1 LVLAAAVGLVL
12 GTCGPVAWAD
22 TWTGGGQL
30 GPLPGQAGWSRSWAI
45 GANWSGGVVPPPA
58 DINTFGIIGD
68 GVIALDAPQ
77 TVGGL
82 TFGDFTTTTIL
93 SAPPPPPPWYVTG
106 TYGVGGTRSTPQY
119 TGQDGSTYG
128 PYSWTY
134 QYRRTFDGASVVKE
148 LEISFLF
155 EPSLGWDEAQKQAFR
170 TAAEANI
177 EGIWNN
183 RFFIQDTATGALF
196 PLAVDVTL
204 GGPFDQRVYV
214 FPGNGR
220 GNMTNWYAGW
230 TNPGPTQAHEFG
242 HMLSLFDEYDGG
254 ALDPSN
260 PIISFD
266 GLMGWGANLPNPVM
280 YARYYQQYADFIT
293 QLNPSRTFSLVGP
306 IRQGEG
312 LTEPSG
318 TASQAA
324 SGGPNTLTL
333 TAPAGG
339 GDPVISVGEGI
350 RDTYGCDY
358 FTAGWRID
366 ADLVLDNGFLDINMA
381 ATNNSSLMISG
392 ALTSKTGYICMYV
405 FNTALAGGKTSS
417 VWFTAPNPDLQG
429 FVLLANSYAGGYG
442 PSIKLADEGRLGRA
456 QIIMGS
462 ALTGVGLLRTGAA
475 SGRYENDILS
485 RWDGWGGG
493 TSCPVVYA
501 DRSYQKDVFARD
513 LGLVQLI
520 KNVTL
525 DSGPGGGDSA
535 IAFGSAGLEF
545 RTNNNYLIF
554 GQRLVLGN
562 SNPDPNTKT
571 VYVNLGSM
579 TEGRAGHR
587 YMGGVNNL
595 NRSINE
601 AAFLGDDD
609 GVGLEDFGQTLIK
622 DGLGILEIAGDNR
635 ATSSGGKRIDQGV
648 LRFTRPESIG
658 SAGGV
663 QPAIIYNVVSNRISA
678 GVGIGWDGPLPTFNW
693 PVPLPAQLPFGQL
706 GALDIDTDGERG
718 HGYPYIVNNA
728 RRLDFYNDANIQRL
742 RLGSSSRP
750 GAVIWSP
757 PEEGRDSIRP
767 NPPDAWYARPTYHV
781 GGGGGTLMIIAGL
794 SDYGG
799 VTNLE
804 MATTGTLLPGRI
816 ILDSECFYT
825 GRTDIYAGTLEI
837 MPFSVALSSGVWVGT
852 TCRDFDG
859 GFRTARAP
867 FAFEGP
873 GQLLLMPRE
882 PGDEPYAILSGPWL
896 DGGAVGWMA
905 DVVLDRLAFD
915 GRRGIGFY
923 GATINS
929 TLASV
934 ASTQTNLLHLGG
946 EYSGDPNQTVTMT
959 KTANWVITN
968 NGAVPVA
975 LVKSGI
981 YNRLDLTR
989 GGPNTYTGGTA
1000 IIGGEVIV
1008 SDAGQLSTGPILI
1021 ANGGRLH
1028 VTQQAVAGENAIFPN
1043 TLKGLTRSTPATVT
1057 RNGSVIEVDLWKTA
1071 TFTGP
1076 IDVSLSPQTPFEK
1089 LGQGTLVFDYR
1100 VAGVPAQ
1107 YPTTAANQ
1115 WGLKL
1120 TEGLT
1125 SINQLPLRTNNANN
1139 GFLVLLG
1146 GDLEVRPAPPAPA
1159 NFADAGNTYGF
1170 ASLVSF
1176 QDTTSTIT
1184 VQDGGLLRVNGQ
1196 SEYNLMGT
1204 VILAAQDSD
1213 LNPASNVFHLS
1224 RNASGGTSPDAD
1236 SRGTGTLDVRGGTV
1250 VMTTNGAGVRVLPQE
1265 AEFTL
1270 KLNGGLF
1277 NGMPAA
1283 DLNGNLIIND
1293 RPSAGFFTQVDGE
1306 IYNADRTVATPA
1318 TWTIAGT
1325 GTTTWRWQ
1333 LQKVGP
1339 GTVTFNRNLG
1349 ARVQVDPFGSC
1360 FLWIR
1365 GGTVSAGG
1373 AVDPFTDS
1381 FDPSLHVAVI
1391 NDARFSVTAG
1401 NKQVRELVGP
1411 GETTVADGAVLGA
1424 NQITQS
1430 VLRMGAGSYVALR
1443 DAATPVEDL
1452 VDTLTVATTSP
1463 GTAWLYAGTNHL
1475 LRSGNP
1481 PGVFSIGP
1489 GSTLY
1494 KAGPGAMSIGQGQSH
1509 GAGAALVV
1517 SGGTVNLNS
1526 DAGTSSIFNLTLS
1539 ASGASTANL
1548 GATQHLAALNL
1559 AGGARANL
1567 AAGHDK
1573 VLVAK
1578 ALGIEEVGGLATS
1591 RLDLADNAMI
1601 VDYDGPAASPLED
1614 VKRWIA
1620 SGCDGR
1626 LWDGNGIVSTTAA
1639 GNPFTVGLGYA
1650 QNDLLFAKD
1659 QYSTFAGEPVDLT
1672 SVLVKYTY
1680 LGDVNLDGKVDDN
1693 DVTIMVLGYDRGL
1706 VSTHTWQ
1713 QGDISGY
1720 DGRIDDN
1727 DITVLVLN
1735 YRRGIG
1741 SPLGGA
1747 AAAVPEPATLALL
1760 ALGGLALLRSGRR
1773 T

>member
-1 LVLAAAVGLVL
+1 LVLAAAAVLVL

-22 TWTGGGQL
+22 TWTGGGQF
-30 GPLPGQAGWSRSWAI
+30 GPPPGQAGWVRSWAT
-45 GANWSGGVVPPPA
+45 GANWSGGVVPPSA

-82 TFGDFTTTTIL
+82 TFGDFTTTTIT
-93 SAPPPPPPWYVTG
+93 SGPTTAPPTYVTG
-106 TYGVGGTRSTPQY
+106 TFPVGGYRTS
-119 TGQDGSTYG
+119 G
-128 PYSWTY
+128 PYGWSY
-134 QYRRTFDGASVVKE
+134 QYRRTFDGTSVVKD
-148 LEISFLF
+148 LEICFLF
-155 EPSLGWDEAQKQAFR
+155 EPTLGWSEAQKQAYR
-170 TAAEANI
+170 LAAEANI

-183 RFFIQDTATGALF
+183 RFLIQDTATGALF
-196 PLAVDVTL
+196 PLVVDVTL

-214 FPGNGR
+214 FPGNAR
-220 GNMTNWYAGW
+220 GNMTNWYEQW
-230 TNPGPTQAHEFG
+230 TGVTQAHEFG
-242 HMLSLFDEYDGG
+242 HMLSLFDEYEGG
-254 ALDPSN
+254 AVDPNN
-260 PIISFD
+260 PIISND
-266 GLMGWGANLPNPVM
+266 GLMGWGALLPNPVM
-280 YARYYQQYADFIT
+280 YGRYYQQYLDFVNR
-293 QLNPSRTFSLVGP
+293 LNPTGKFSLVGP
-306 IRQGEG
+306 IRQDEG
-312 LTEPSG
+312 LAG
-318 TASQAA
+318 TGVTAPQAAPPA

-333 TAPAGG
+333 VAPPGEG
-339 GDPVISVGEGI
+339 YPTIGVGEGV

-358 FTAGWRID
+358 FTAGRRID
-366 ADLVLDNGFLDINMA
+366 ADLVLPSILDIQMSA
-381 ATNNSSLMISG
+381 PNNSSLMISG
-392 ALTSKTGYICMYV
+392 TIREAVAGSSPIYI
-405 FNTALAGGKTSS
+405 FNTAPPGAPTSS
-417 VWFTAPNPDLQG
+417 VWFTAANPDYAAYV
-429 FVLLANSYAGGYG
+429 FVASVYGGGYG

-456 QIIMGS
+456 QIILASPRAGM
-462 ALTGVGLLRTGAA
+462 GLLRTGAGSA
-475 SGRYENDILS
+475 AYANNILS
-485 RWDGWGGG
+485 TYGGG

-520 KNVTL
+520 RNVTL
-525 DSGPGGGDSA
+525 DSGPGGGDAA
-535 IAFGSAGLEF
+535 IAFGSSGLEY

-571 VYVNLGSM
+571 VYVNLGSF
-579 TEGRAGHR
+579 TDGRAGHR
-587 YMGGVNNL
+587 YVGGVNNMH
-595 NRSINE
+595 RSINE
-601 AAFLGDDD
+601 AAFLGDDEEPS
-609 GVGLEDFGQTLIK
+609 VGLEDNGQTLIK
-622 DGLGILEIAGDNR
+622 AGLGVLEIGGDNR
-635 ATSSGGKRIDQGV
+635 STSSGEKRVDEGV
-648 LRFTRPESIG
+648 LRFVRPESIG
-658 SAGGV
+658 LAAGGG
-663 QPAIIYNVVSNRISA
+663 QPRITYNVVSNRVSA
-678 GVGIGWDGPLPTFNW
+678 GVGIGWDGPLPTFSW
-693 PVPLPAQLPFGQL
+693 LLPLPNLPFGQL

-837 MPFSVALSSGVWVGT
+837 MPFSVASSSGVWVGT

-946 EYSGDPNQTVTMT
+946 EYSGDPSQTVTMT
-959 KTANWVITN
+959 KTADWVITN
-968 NGAVPVA
+968 NGATPVA

-981 YNRLDLTR
+981 YNRLDLTQ

-1043 TLKGLTRSTPATVT
+1043 TLKGLTRNTPATVT

-1100 VAGVPAQ
+1100 VGGVPAQ
-1107 YPTTAANQ
+1107 YPATAANQ

-1125 SINQLPLRTNNANN
+1125 SVNQLPLRTNNANN

-1176 QDTTSTIT
+1176 QDTISTIT

-1213 LNPASNVFHLS
+1213 LNPANNVFHLS

-1293 RPSAGFFTQVDGE
+1293 RPSTGFFTQVDGE

-1325 GTTTWRWQ
+1325 GATGWAGT

-1391 NDARFSVTAG
+1391 NDARFNVTAG

-1452 VDTLTVATTSP
+1452 ADTLTVATTSP

-1494 KAGPGAMSIGQGQSH
+1494 KAGPGAMSIGQSQSH
-1509 GAGAALVV
+1509 GAGAALIVG
-1517 SGGTVNLNS
+1517 GGTVNLDS

-1559 AGGARANL
+1559 AAGARANL

-1578 ALGIEEVGGLATS
+1578 ALGIEEVGGLPTS

-1601 VDYDGPAASPLED
+1601 VDYVDPGPSPLQD
-1614 VKRWIA
+1614 IKRWIA

-1626 LWDGNGIVSTTAA
+1626 LWDGNGIVSTSAA
-1639 GNPFTVGLGYA
+1639 GNPLVFGLGYA

-1735 YRRGIG
+1735 YGAGWKPGRGG
-1741 SPLGGA
+1741 PLGEMSG
-1747 AAAVPEPATLALL
+1747 AVPEPATLALV
-1760 ALGGLALLRSGRR
+1760 ALGGLVLAFRRRGRR
-1773 T
+1773 GRQG